1 MAQSKTA
8 AKTEETFVLKLMR
21 RFKAP
26 REAVFRAWTDPEAF
40 AQWMGPE
47 GVTAREVSLDP
58 RPGGTYS
65 AALLGPDGSDHPLSG
80 TYKEVVA
87 PSRLVFTFV
96 WGFGD
101 LKDKEMLISLDFTEE
116 DGSTLM
122 TMVQEYIPTETARGH
137 HTKGWEGSFKRLERY
152 LSA

>member
-26 REAVFRAWTDPEAF
+26 REAVFRAWTDPKAF

-47 GVTAREVSLDP
+47 GVTASNVSLDP
-58 RPGGTYS
+58 RPGGKYS
-65 AALLGPDGSDHPLSG
+65 VALCDADGNDHPLSG

-101 LKDKEMLISLDFTEE
+101 LKDIEMLISLDFTEE
-116 DGSTLM
+116 NGSTLM
-122 TMVQEYIPTETARGH
+122 TMVQEHVPTQTARER
-137 HTKGWEGSFKRLERY
+137 HTEGWEGSFKRLDRF
-152 LSA
+152 LSS

>member
-8 AKTEETFVLKLMR
+8 AKTGETFVLKLTR

-47 GVTAREVSLDP
+47 GVTARDVSIDL
-58 RPGGTYS
+58 RPGGKYS
-65 AALLGPDGSDHPLSG
+65 VLLSGQDRDHPLSG
-80 TYKEVVA
+80 TYQEIEP

-101 LKDKEMLISLDFTEE
+101 LKDVEMLISLDFTEAN
-116 DGSTLM
+116 GSTLM
-122 TMVQEYIPTETARGH
+122 TLVQERNPTETSRAR
-137 HTKGWEGSFKRLERY
+137 HTEGWEGSFKRLERY